1 MGWETRGERS
11 YFYKKVRRGGRVL
24 SEYIGTGP
32 LAEFMA
38 SKTIEKR
45 FRRVTEGE
53 AEQAQREALEAIERP
68 LVEWCNQVEVF
79 TRAVLEAAGY
89 HRHARGRWRKR
100 RMTASGAP
108 AQRGKERSDPAE
120 RRRVLERAAQGD
132 KSCLPQLRALLD
144 AGGDLAL
151 EIAGNPVWY
160 ATEALV
166 NRCTGENLFLHEAMT
181 RKVTRVRDDLAGPH
195 PSPMERLLAERAAL
209 CWLDCSLADL
219 RQARGQ
225 ASLTRAQS
233 DHLSRYR
240 DRAHRRFLTA
250 LKTLATVRTLNLPAV
265 QVNIGANQVNVA
277 GGVANAQCG
286 G

>member
-1 MGWETRGERS
+1 MGWETRGGRS
-11 YFYKKVRRGGRVL
+11 YLYQKVRRGGRVV
-24 SEYIGTGP
+24 SEYIGTGL
-32 LAEFMA
+32 LAEFVV
-38 SKTIEKR
+38 SQTVEKR
-45 FRRVTEGE
+45 FRRVTESE
-53 AEQAQREALEAIERP
+53 AEQAQRAALEAVERP

-79 TRAVLEAAGY
+79 TRAVLEAANY

-100 RMTASGAP
+100 RMTASGTP
-108 AQRGKERSDPAE
+108 AQSGKERSDPE
-120 RRRVLERAAQGD
+120 EERRVLELAAQGD

-151 EIAGNPVWY
+151 EIAGNPDWY

-166 NRCTGENLFLHEAMT
+166 NRCTGENLYLHEAMT
-181 RKVTRVRDDLAGPH
+181 RKVTRVRDDLAGPN

-219 RQARGQ
+219 RQARGH

-250 LKTLATVRTLNLPAV
+250 LKTLATIRTLNLPAV
-265 QVNIGANQVNVA
+265 SKSTSARIK
-277 GGVANAQCG
+277 
-286 G
+286 